1 MQVHG
6 VTQKQ
11 AFILDKIWSFE
22 EESEFREWER
32 GLPYAEWCEVHTLM
46 QLIALSQIDEDVE
59 RDIHLLEAKEKLQS
73 IGLKL
78 K

>member
-11 AFILDKIWSFE
+11 TFILDKIWSFE

-59 RDIHLLEAKEKLQS
+59 GDLNLEEAKILLKS
-73 IGLKL
+73 IGAM
-78 K
+78 